1 MKIKNFVKSVA
12 RFGRDEN
19 GATAIEYGIIVGILA
34 VIIIAA
40 FTTLG
45 GVIET
50 TFDDVKTKLTTTTTP

>member
-45 GVIET
+45 GILT
-50 TFDDVKTKLTTTTTP
+50 DTFDAVATALTPAG